1 MVMVGDDDSTMIRKH
16 VPTPA
21 GVSWWPAAPQAM
33 LMMLETQA

>member
-1 MVMVGDDDSTMIRKH
+1 MMVEGEDSTMIHKH

-21 GVSWWPAAPQAM
+21 GVSWWSAAPQAM